1 MPASLPTAPAPKRPT
16 TSPPGSSASPAGRTP
31 ASRRRRSSSTP
42 AAALSPCTSP
52 SITRRPLAM
61 PTRSFRAVASAWPIA
76 WRGATWRASAA
87 FHTCRPPPP
96 TPRWAPPHDRR
107 SPDRGRPRLPRHPLP
122 SPGPPALRRAGLRRP
137 AGGGAARRRPGA
149 AGPYRLRPPAPWRCT
164 GGHARRPAAAAARA
178 APRSAPRRYP
188 ANEHGARAAAPRPA
202 GRRHHHSCLRCR
214 RTGGGASSRQPL
226 APAHRARL
234 SARGAGAMSTTGQ
247 SVGGIIGAIT
257 GAILG
262 GPTGAIYGAQIG
274 MTIGGLLDPPKG
286 PSQHGPSPD
295 QLRLTTS
302 TYGANIPRVY
312 GTCPVAGNVVW
323 LEGDKYRVKK
333 KKSGGKG
340 GGSVTTYKIFA
351 TFAVVLC
358 EGPIVGLRRLWLGSE
373 LVYDGAAATTA
384 GVIKSGKSKSSWK
397 LYTGT
402 DTQQP
407 DPRYQADK
415 GANAASG
422 WPGLAYLV
430 FYDLPLEKW
439 QNTLAGVQIKA
450 EVVQSGTTGWAT
462 IGAMSM
468 TGLYSQNPAFTGF
481 CSYFGGNGG
490 YYFEPLWD
498 NNYNQYPY
506 TLRVWY
512 IGLDLS
518 KKLMGIVSSG
528 VSSGEAVTC
537 TAVMDIPACV
547 VRFASGSPGNSFYIL
562 KKDGVGQIFSID
574 SSYGFSQLLVRKLGD
589 DVIVTSYLKTT
600 PNLPIRRYAYSTGIL
615 EAVSA
620 TPANKY
626 IAIDVFEDEVYA
638 VDATGLLSI
647 FDKESLTINTT
658 IAAPSGFTETES
670 ARLAVT
676 GDRSFYLCS
685 NGKYWIYADVAWS
698 LLFIASDGYESQK
711 ALFALGSTL
720 VSAESATTKVYG
732 GSLTTSQVALDSVVQ
747 SECLQS
753 NLLTAGDLDVTGLS
767 ADSVRGFRVSDTAPI
782 RASLEPLSMIWPFD
796 VRMHGYKLQCVRRGS
811 ASVASVPAADLD
823 ARMEESDP
831 GPLLTLPRDMDTQL
845 PQKVVLGFLDVDR
858 EYDRGEQ
865 ESARY
870 NTDARNIAEPEVAV
884 VLNAQEGKRA
894 SEVLLYNYWRERGAD
909 ITFSLPPAYLHLEP
923 ADVVTVTAPDGAS
936 HVLRLT
942 NVNTTPAGIQE
953 CTARRDQPGGYT
965 SSAVAETGA
974 HTGAGLIVYGP
985 TLDALLDIPALT
997 ADGNSPGFY
1006 AAACGVMPTWPGAL
1020 LYASY
1025 SNGQDWEDVATWD
1038 ADSFIGT
1045 VATSLGAATCFGR
1058 VDAAGTLTVSPYSSD
1073 RRTARSSASRRT
1085 RAPTR
1090 AARGAA

>member
-1 MPASLPTAPAPKRPT
+1 MPASLPTAPAPKRRT

-87 FHTCRPPPP
+87 FPTFRPPPP

-122 SPGPPALRRAGLRRP
+122 SPGPPARYRPGLRRP

-149 AGPYRLRPPAPWRCT
+149 AGPYRLRPPAPWRRA

-178 APRSAPRRYP
+178 APRSAPRRHP
-188 ANEHGARAAAPRPA
+188 AHEHGARAAAPRPA
-202 GRRHHHSCLRCR
+202 YRRQHPSRLGGRRP
-214 RTGGGASSRQPL
+214 GGGASSRQPL
-226 APAHRARL
+226 APAHRARV
-234 SARGAGAMSTTGQ
+234 SARGAVPMSTAGQ
-247 SVGGIIGAIT
+247 GVGGIVGAIA
-257 GAILG
+257 GALIG
-262 GPTGAIYGAQIG
+262 GPTGALYGAQIG
-274 MTIGGLLDPPKG
+274 MTVGGLLDPPKG
-286 PSQHGPSPD
+286 PSQHGPSPY
-295 QLRLTTS
+295 QVRLTTS

-312 GTCPVAGNVVW
+312 GTCPAAGNVVW
-323 LEGDKYRVKK
+323 LEGDRYRVKK
-333 KKSGGKG
+333 
-340 GGSVTTYKIFA
+340 
-351 TFAVVLC
+351 
-358 EGPIVGLRRLWLGSE
+358 
-373 LVYDGAAATTA
+373 
-384 GVIKSGKSKSSWK
+384 SKSTWK

-415 GANAASG
+415 GVNAASG
-422 WPGLAYLV
+422 WPGLAYIV

-450 EVVQSGTTGWAT
+450 EIVTNGTSEYAPIDTLSHQPVYAAGDVNRYGTCPYWT
-462 IGAMSM
+462 
-468 TGLYSQNPAFTGF
+468 TE
-481 CSYFGGNGG
+481 GG
-490 YYFEPLWD
+490 YYFEPQWISAAHIM
-498 NNYNQYPY
+498 PY
-506 TLRVWY
+506 SVKVWLVRPDFSRVLY
-512 IGLDLS
+512 GILSTGVESGFVTPVKGKMDIVAQPVAFDTTGSLDYHV
-518 KKLMGIVSSG
+518 GIVTKA
-528 VSSGEAVTC
+528 GELHTYYV
-537 TAVMDIPACV
+537 
-547 VRFASGSPGNSFYIL
+547 GNATEFGIEQP
-562 KKDGVGQIFSID
+562 V
-574 SSYGFSQLLVRKLGD
+574 VRKLGNR
-589 DVIVTSYLKTT
+589 VVYATSSSAAPLM
-600 PNLPIRRYAYSTGIL
+600 LFDYATGARL
-615 EAVSA
+615 AVSA
-620 TPANKY
+620 T
-626 IAIDVFEDEVYA
+626 
-638 VDATGLLSI
+638 
-647 FDKESLTINTT
+647 
-658 IAAPSGFTETES
+658 AP
-670 ARLAVT
+670 
-676 GDRSFYLCS
+676 
-685 NGKYWIYADVAWS
+685 GKVRDLDIYA
-698 LLFIASDGYESQK
+698 GYV
-711 ALFALGSTL
+711 FALDETGAVLIYDMAVMGLTSSIPAPGGYGSSSFASIAVQSESDIIVTQGTGGTWRWNGSAWAEVSGISSGHEQKSNVFAIGETL
-720 VSAESATTKVYG
+720 VMVAG
-732 GSLTTSQVALDSVVQ
+732 GVMSLHGPVLTPNPQSLDEIVK
-747 SECLQS
+747 SECLQA
-753 NLLTAGDLDVTGLS
+753 NLLTTADLDVS
-767 ADSVRGFRVSDTAPI
+767 ALADDTVRGFRVSDTGPI
-782 RASLEPLSMIWPFD
+782 RASLEPLSMIWPMD
-796 VRMHGYKLQCVRRGS
+796 CRMHGYTLQFVRRGG

-823 ARMEESDP
+823 ARMEEADP

-865 ESARY
+865 EAARY

-1025 SNGQDWEDVATWD
+1025 SDGQDWEDVATWD
-1038 ADSFIGT
+1038 ADFFIGT
-1045 VATSLGAATCFGR
+1045 VATSLGAPTCFNR
-1058 VDAAGTLTVSPYSSD
+1058 VDAAGTLTVSPYAG
-1073 RRTARSSASRRT
+1073 TLASVTEAQMLAGANHFAYGAHGRWEIL
-1085 RAPTR
+1085 
-1090 AARGAA
+1090 AARTVTLNGDATYTLQDFLRGRRGFPS

>member
-1 MPASLPTAPAPKRPT
+1 
-16 TSPPGSSASPAGRTP
+16 
-31 ASRRRRSSSTP
+31 
-42 AAALSPCTSP
+42 
-52 SITRRPLAM
+52 
-61 PTRSFRAVASAWPIA
+61 
-76 WRGATWRASAA
+76 
-87 FHTCRPPPP
+87 
-96 TPRWAPPHDRR
+96 
-107 SPDRGRPRLPRHPLP
+107 
-122 SPGPPALRRAGLRRP
+122 
-137 AGGGAARRRPGA
+137 
-149 AGPYRLRPPAPWRCT
+149 
-164 GGHARRPAAAAARA
+164 
-178 APRSAPRRYP
+178 
-188 ANEHGARAAAPRPA
+188 
-202 GRRHHHSCLRCR
+202 
-214 RTGGGASSRQPL
+214 
-226 APAHRARL
+226 
-234 SARGAGAMSTTGQ
+234 MSTTGQ

-340 GGSVTTYKIFA
+340 GGSVTTYTIFA
-351 TFAVVLC
+351 TFAVALC
-358 EGPIVGLRRLWLGSE
+358 AGPIAGIRRLWIGSN
-373 LVYDGAAATTA
+373 LVYDSAALEISGA
-384 GVIKSGKSKSSWK
+384 IQSGKSRAYWK
-397 LYTGT
+397 LYTGI
-402 DTQQP
+402 DTQAP

-422 WPGLAYLV
+422 WPGLAYIV

-450 EVVQSGTTGWAT
+450 EVVTSA
-462 IGAMSM
+462 
-468 TGLYSQNPAFTGF
+468 
-481 CSYFGGNGG
+481 
-490 YYFEPLWD
+490 
-498 NNYNQYPY
+498 
-506 TLRVWY
+506 
-512 IGLDLS
+512 
-518 KKLMGIVSSG
+518 SS
-528 VSSGEAVTC
+528 AVTAGVLA
-537 TAVMDIPACV
+537 TV
-547 VRFASGSPGNSFYIL
+547 PGNVASIQHSSMPYVGDPNNGIEVCVR
-562 KKDGVGQIFSID
+562 GVG
-574 SSYGFSQLLVRKLGD
+574 
-589 DVIVTSYLKTT
+589 
-600 PNLPIRRYAYSTGIL
+600 
-615 EAVSA
+615 
-620 TPANKY
+620 
-626 IAIDVFEDEVYA
+626 
-638 VDATGLLSI
+638 
-647 FDKESLTINTT
+647 T
-658 IAAPSGFTETES
+658 IASIYVYLIIPNVS
-670 ARLAVT
+670 ARLL
-676 GDRSFYLCS
+676 RSFPVDNGPSMLTAWPATGVADRAGYAMQPRSGPGGQPFNFYTTDGALYRQVQFPILTLDRFAMRGTVTAVGSVGSNVMYLNVAGGSEYIHSVTLSGNCYGIGVGDDYLFVVHRTGVTNS
-685 NGKYWIYADVAWS
+685 YTLSRVSIATGTLLGSLDITYAKTQFVMLLDCIVQVESDELQYLIFDNYVGRVESMALTADVFGAE
-698 LLFIASDGYESQK
+698 ASIGN
-711 ALFALGSTL
+711 AGGGGLFARLISEDMLIRGVSNKSTDLGVIRYAVRSTT
-720 VSAESATTKVYG
+720 ATLPT
-732 GSLTTSQVALDSVVQ
+732 LASVVQ
-747 SECLQS
+747 AECLQS

-796 VRMHGYKLQCVRRGS
+796 VRMHGYKLQCVRRGG

-823 ARMEESDP
+823 ARVDGADP

-909 ITFSLPPAYLHLEP
+909 ITFSLPPSYLHLEP
-923 ADVVTVTAPDGAS
+923 ADVLTVTAPDGAI

-965 SSAVAETGA
+965 SSAVADTGA

-1025 SNGQDWEDVATWD
+1025 SDGQDWEDVATWD

-1045 VATSLGAATCFGR
+1045 VATSLGAATCFDR
-1058 VDAAGTLTVSPYSSD
+1058 VDAAGTLTVSPYSGTLASVTEAQMLAGANHFAYGTHGRWEILAARTVTLNGDGTYTLQDFLRGRLGTEQYAGTHQAAD
-1073 RRTARSSASRRT
+1073 RLVQLTTAETLFVSRSSAQIGLAALFRPVTVDADFDEVADEAFTYTGVNLKPLSPAYLNGNRHPTTNDWTLTWLRRARINTEWRDYVDVALDEASEAYEVEIWTSGYGSLKRTLTGLTSATATYSSANQVADFGSNQATLYLKIYQLSASVGRGYPLTTSIT
-1085 RAPTR
+1085 R
-1090 AARGAA
+1090 